1 MIIQIALGIL
11 METCKLYFTLF
22 VILGMDKDNDISFSA
37 AAILSIVT
45 GFCILSCVKNP
56 AYLWGYPIAL
66 TAVVV
71 NVILLHKRN
80 HWVFVL
86 TSYAA
91 ICVADIIISG
101 ILISLFPAQLAGIT
115 PFSFMDLLLN
125 LPSLILILSCAAYLE
140 HSIDPLFKFNDYY
153 PPIKTISIVF
163 VAVIFLG
170 SYLSIL
176 FSSEFKN
183 ITAGIINSKGVIVL
197 WIIGLFFVG
206 ICISNII
213 HVNQNYKKAQENK
226 AYDDMLI
233 AQQRHYEALLN
244 ADQSI
249 RTFRHD
255 CINHLSC
262 LSLLIESGQIEKAQ
276 KYIQDITGEISKK
289 SKIMLSGNTI
299 VDAVIQDLAQGNQDI
314 KLEFKGTLPNDL
326 KIRHIDLCIL
336 ISNLV
341 KCAITSV
348 NKLEDNKFIKIVA
361 KELNGSLHLSVQNT
375 FPDHI
380 LISARHTKLLAARNR
395 NIREI
400 MEKYNGIMEH
410 FIKKEMFCVDVV
422 LPNIIEN

>member
-22 VILGMDKDNDISFSA
+22 VILGMYKDNDMSFSA
-37 AAILSIVT
+37 VVILSIVT
-45 GFCILSCVKNP
+45 GFCILAGVKNP
-56 AYLWGYPIAL
+56 SYLWGYPIAL
-66 TAVVV
+66 TAVIV
-71 NVILLHKRN
+71 NIIVLHKRN

-86 TSYAA
+86 TGYAA
-91 ICVADIIISG
+91 ICVVDMIISG
-101 ILISLFPAQLAGIT
+101 ILIFLFPAQLANIS

-140 HSIDPLFKFNDYY
+140 NSRDPLFKFNDYY
-153 PPIKTISIVF
+153 PPIKTISIIF
-163 VAVIFLG
+163 VGIIFLG

-176 FSSEFKN
+176 FGGEFRN
-183 ITAGIINSKGVIVL
+183 ITARLISSRGIIL
-197 WIIGLFFVG
+197 AWIIGLFFVG
-206 ICISNII
+206 ICVSNIV
-213 HVNQNYKKAQENK
+213 HVNKNYKKTQENK
-226 AYDDMLI
+226 AYHDMLI

-262 LSLLIESGQIEKAQ
+262 LSMLMNAGHIERAQ
-276 KYIQDITGEISKK
+276 EYIQEITGEISKK
-289 SKIMLSGNTI
+289 SKIMISGNTI
-299 VDAVIQDLAQGNQDI
+299 VDAVIQDLAQSNEDI
-314 KLEFKGTLPNDL
+314 KLEFKGTIPNDL

-336 ISNLV
+336 ISNLI
-341 KCAITSV
+341 KCAIISV
-348 NKLEDNKFIKIVA
+348 NKLDKDKFIKIVA
-361 KELNGSLHLSVQNT
+361 KELNGGLYLSVQNT

-380 LISARHTKLLAARNR
+380 LISSRHTRLLAARNR
-395 NIREI
+395 NIKEI

-422 LPNIIEN
+422 LPNVIEN